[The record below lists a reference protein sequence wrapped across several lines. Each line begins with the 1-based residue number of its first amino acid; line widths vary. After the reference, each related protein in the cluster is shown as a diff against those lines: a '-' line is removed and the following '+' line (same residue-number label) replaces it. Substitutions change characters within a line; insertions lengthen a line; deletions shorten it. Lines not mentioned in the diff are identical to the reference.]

1 MHEIR
6 FNDIRGVEQS
16 VDLTQEKFSFAFNA
30 DCMDLLRALPDKSVV
45 LACVDPPY
53 GDASSQTVNVE
64 RERERET
71 VQPVRRLVRQIQN
84 GGTDSDR
91 GSTGTSIRTWDR
103 FAGGTTFK
111 RYQQYPPPNCQNM
124 VNPSSEPEE
133 PGRRSTGKKS

>member
-64 RERERET
+64 RERERD
-71 VQPVRRLVRQIQN
+71 
-84 GGTDSDR
+84 GTTGSAV
-91 GSTGTSIRTWDR
+91 GSTDTKRWNRFGQRFDRYKHQDMGQIRGRDNLQALSTV
-103 FAGGTTFK
+103 
-111 RYQQYPPPNCQNM
+111 PPPNCQNM

>member
-1 MHEIR
+1 MSIIT
-6 FNDIRGVEQS
+6 FNDILGVEQS
-16 VDLTQEKFSFAFNA
+16 VDLTQEKLSLAFNA

-53 GDASSQTVNVE
+53 GDASSQAVNV
-64 RERERET
+64 ERERET
-71 VQPVRRLVRQIQN
+71 VQPGRRLVRQIQN

-111 RYQQYPPPNCQNM
+111 CYQQYPPPPRI
-124 VNPSSEPEE
+124 V
-133 PGRRSTGKKS
+133 RTW